1 MRGYRGYYKKPKL
14 GHIMPHQMAKD
25 EVVSFRARFNLNSPA
40 GAFLLDNAADPKT
53 SEFFPCQYC
62 SGNNNGI
69 YTIPRWLYSR
79 KKRENPEFWAG
90 VQIIE

>member
-1 MRGYRGYYKKPKL
+1 
-14 GHIMPHQMAKD
+14 MAKD
-25 EVVSFRARFNLNSPA
+25 EVVSFRASFNLNSPA
-40 GAFLLDNAADPKT
+40 GAFLRDNAADPKI

-62 SGNNNGI
+62 SGNNSGI

-79 KKRENPEFWAG
+79 KKRDNPEFWDG